1 MIKPNWGEFW
11 YLNRQA
17 HVAGE
22 AVDRFD
28 LSDQPASRNEWND
41 LLRDEGLAAVSLI
54 EYVVEHRDELTA
66 AAIGEARSTPTQGGD
81 ALYVDRPVP

>member
-1 MIKPNWGEFW
+1 MIKPDWGEFW

-22 AVDRFD
+22 AVDHFD

-41 LLRDEGLAAVSLI
+41 LLRAKGLAAVSLI
-54 EYVVEHRDELTA
+54 EYVVEHRDEVIA
-66 AAIGEARSTPTQGGD
+66 AAIGEAQLTPTQSGSFG
-81 ALYVDRPVP
+81 